1 MYFFKKIFHASIFN
15 LCVFLMLIIGIQNSY
30 AKNKVNLV
38 ASETV
43 ELPNSFIIGISFITG
58 SIFGYFLPLNL
69 QNKKYN

>member
-1 MYFFKKIFHASIFN
+1 
-15 LCVFLMLIIGIQNSY
+15 MLIIGIQNSY
-30 AKNKVNLV
+30 SKNKVNLV